1 MDPYLFGG
9 DSTTGF
15 TFVPQITIDPDAAL
29 FTYGSALVAPS
40 SHFGGYDFYGVNFEI
55 ATDVPEPSTWA
66 LLLIGLAGLAFV
78 AYRRGQKSIRVQPF
92 GSNGVVA

>member
-1 MDPYLFGG
+1 MVHQIRRDF
-9 DSTTGF
+9 SV
-15 TFVPQITIDPDAAL
+15 VPQITIPPDAAL
-29 FTYGSALVAPS
+29 FTYGNSFVEPS
-40 SHFGGYDFYGVNFEI
+40 PHFRDFQFYGVNFE
-55 ATDVPEPSTWA
+55 TVVPEPSTWA

>member
-1 MDPYLFGG
+1 MRLCLR
-9 DSTTGF
+9 T
-15 TFVPQITIDPDAAL
+15 A
-29 FTYGSALVAPS
+29 APS
-40 SHFGGYDFYGVNFEI
+40 SRPARTSVAYDFYGVNFEI

-78 AYRRGQKSIRVQPF
+78 AYRRGQKGIRVQPF